1 MSRYTTSIEV
11 VINSQSNN
19 SDNIWERIESGRKF
33 LFDFP
38 YEAPS
43 DDFKKSFET
52 QFIEK
57 YWQES
62 IGYETFPL
70 FKMKLKQ
77 RLEMLMP
84 EYIFKYN
91 ELNRII
97 HLENPALERHGKSTE
112 IAKGKSESN
121 DVATSTGKQTSKN
134 TASSSVSG
142 SNEAESSSS
151 QKTVSSDLPASVI
164 NAQTIGAVTYA
175 DGGSL
180 ATGSDSSS
188 GSNSSE
194 GSSESNITN
203 NTENKNNAKN
213 NSNYENTVERI
224 FEEYGSE
231 LKAFDFILQTYQNL
245 MRNLLEEFD
254 DMFIQLL
261 Y

>member
-43 DDFKKSFET
+43 NDFKKSFET

-97 HLENPALERHGKSTE
+97 HLENPALERHGKSSE

-121 DVATSTGKQTSKN
+121 DVATSKN
-134 TASSSVSG
+134 TASSTVSG

-188 GSNSSE
+188 GSNSST
-194 GSSESNITN
+194 GSSESNVSN
-203 NTENKNNAKN
+203 NSKN

-231 LKAFDFILQTYQNL
+231 LKAFDFIMQTYQNL
-245 MRNLLEEFD
+245 MRNLIEEFD

-261 Y
+261 F